1 MHSGWIKRWFHPFK
15 SGDPWDITP
24 YKPWATEGNPRV
36 HIGQQREKPKYI
48 GKRGVWCPW
57 RSTQGWYGEALI
69 KTAKM
74 MNIYVHVFFLIRPYI
89 QSFVHARIR
98 AFLHSCIL
106 TFLHS
111 YIHAFIHTYVHS
123 FVYIYIF
130 IYLCFLLRSQ
140 SLMVFVQVCGLVG
153 FLGSHAYSHTSHAT
167 YIRNAFGYTWKWDIL
182 SNGHFNGDNDG

>member
-48 GKRGVWCPW
+48 GKRDVWCPW

-74 MNIYVHVFFLIRPYI
+74 MNIYVHVFSHTSIHTVIRTCTHSCI
-89 QSFVHARIR
+89 L
-98 AFLHSCIL
+98 AFLYSYIL

-111 YIHAFIHTYVHS
+111 CIHTYICAFIHI
-123 FVYIYIF
+123 YIYI
-130 IYLCFLLRSQ
+130 YLFMFSFKKPKSHGVCAGVWSCWFLR
-140 SLMVFVQVCGLVG
+140 
-153 FLGSHAYSHTSHAT
+153 
-167 YIRNAFGYTWKWDIL
+167 
-182 SNGHFNGDNDG
+182 

>member
-1 MHSGWIKRWFHPFK
+1 MISPLQEWWPMGYHPLQTLGHWRKPKSAHWPTAGKTKIHWQKGCLMSLKIDSGLIWR
-15 SGDPWDITP
+15 GP
-24 YKPWATEGNPRV
+24 YKK
-36 HIGQQREKPKYI
+36 QPK
-48 GKRGVWCPW
+48 WW
-57 RSTQGWYGEALI
+57 TF
-69 KTAKM
+69 M
-74 MNIYVHVFFLIRPYI
+74 FMFFSHTSIHTVIHTCTHSCIL
-89 QSFVHARIR
+89 

-123 FVYIYIF
+123 FIY